1 MTKNNAKDNNDNIQQ
16 RRQFTTSLRQ
26 HHYYYFIAA
35 AVATGIA
42 GIVHLYV
49 PFSHSV
55 MPKLSSHTVFFIGSG
70 IAQIFWILPMIRRWG
85 KPWYYIGI
93 AGNVGFII
101 LYVITR
107 FPGNPVTGRGDSV
120 DPIDMVCEIAQVAYI
135 AITAVIL
142 AKESTIKAAE
152 REQLR

>member
-1 MTKNNAKDNNDNIQQ
+1 LSSKNNAKDNNDNIQQ

-55 MPKLSSHTVFFIGSG
+55 MPKLSSHTVFFIGRMLTMLLQNLSSK
-70 IAQIFWILPMIRRWG
+70 QQLSTCLP
-85 KPWYYIGI
+85 
-93 AGNVGFII
+93 
-101 LYVITR
+101 L
-107 FPGNPVTGRGDSV
+107 
-120 DPIDMVCEIAQVAYI
+120 
-135 AITAVIL
+135 
-142 AKESTIKAAE
+142 
-152 REQLR
+152 